1 MSLGGETITTWDQMK
16 QVFLAKYQD
25 YCRTKD
31 KREELFKMM
40 QKDDE
45 ILEEFVERIL
55 YNVQRC
61 GHTNIG
67 RDVLKIIL
75 LWGIREDYLDMLN
88 LLGKGNISREYFDNI
103 MNLC

>member
-31 KREELFKMM
+31 KREELFEMM

-45 ILEEFVERIL
+45 ILEDFIEALL
-55 YNVQRC
+55 YNVHMYIHIDIR
-61 GHTNIG
+61 

-75 LWGIREDYLDMLN
+75 L
-88 LLGKGNISREYFDNI
+88 
-103 MNLC
+103 